1 MKTVWI
7 SALTRNEA
15 SDEVSK
21 IRVAA
26 VTSQLKRYGLSC
38 QGHFWNDASDKTAD
52 KMSWQPALEAMT
64 AAHAEL
70 WLILADE
77 AEMAKPTVR
86 YGLSLLAA
94 TVNAKMNREL
104 PIVML
109 WSAKSPTVST
119 LPDLLQS
126 ALMIE
131 EANPAW
137 QAKMVAAINKPAK
150 PISTD
155 YRFNVL
161 GDERLGQ
168 WFELGPR
175 DVNWDGVLFGV
186 TGRVAGA
193 ETIIDFQAIGLKN
206 GLPEKSIVEF
216 AQQGLKLQAGGRDF
230 TAWAL
235 RNQVDTASSY
245 YVRVKGCP
253 AAILFSPYP
262 ENGEVDATI
271 IRLI

>member
-7 SALTRNEA
+7 SALTKNEA
-15 SDEVSK
+15 
-21 IRVAA
+21 RVAA
-26 VTSQLKRYGLSC
+26 VTAQLKRYGLQC
-38 QGHFWNDASDKTAD
+38 QGHFWNDMPD

-64 AAHAEL
+64 TARAEL

-77 AEMAKPTVR
+77 IEMAKSTVR

-94 TVNAKMNREL
+94 TANVKRNASF
-104 PIVML
+104 PIALL
-109 WSAKSPTVST
+109 WNSPAPAMST

-126 ALMIE
+126 ALIIE
-131 EANPAW
+131 ETNPAW
-137 QAKMVAAINKPAK
+137 QAKIVAAANKPAK
-150 PISTD
+150 PTSLD

-175 DVNWDGVLFGV
+175 DASWDGVLFGV
-186 TGRVAGA
+186 SGGQAD
-193 ETIIDFQAIGLKN
+193 IDFQAVGLKN

-235 RNQVDTASSY
+235 RNQVDAASSY

-253 AAILFSPYP
+253 EAILFSPYP
-262 ENGEVDATI
+262 EQGELDATI
-271 IRLI
+271 IRF